1 MTVSTRPKY
10 LNLFQIRLP
19 VPGFVS
25 ILHRISGFGMFLF
38 AWALLWLLQLSLQSP
53 ETFEQARQFAQS
65 WIGKLFLLGIS
76 WAFLHHFFA
85 GQSVTQYQVGITD
98 ANGGTWSASCGTTC
112 STSLTQFAGSG
123 MSLSGSGPAGSA
135 SGQANGK
142 VVGTTGQ
149 GIISSVSLQDSS
161 NAITGSFAASTMPK

>member
-85 GQSVTQYQVGITD
+85 GLRFLLLDVHIGGELATARRMSWAVLVLSIAATIIVGVKI
-98 ANGGTWSASCGTTC
+98 W
-112 STSLTQFAGSG
+112 
-123 MSLSGSGPAGSA
+123 
-135 SGQANGK
+135 
-142 VVGTTGQ
+142 
-149 GIISSVSLQDSS
+149 
-161 NAITGSFAASTMPK
+161 

>member
-85 GQSVTQYQVGITD
+85 GLRFLLLDAHIGGELATARRMSWAVLVLSIAATIIVGVKI
-98 ANGGTWSASCGTTC
+98 W
-112 STSLTQFAGSG
+112 
-123 MSLSGSGPAGSA
+123 
-135 SGQANGK
+135 
-142 VVGTTGQ
+142 
-149 GIISSVSLQDSS
+149 
-161 NAITGSFAASTMPK
+161 